1 MTIENDVKDI
11 FFIFNQIKAVIC
23 NNYIYSDPRGNIPIL
38 VEINIVINKKDDKVI
53 LSITIFR
60 GLRTTHLKI

>member
-23 NNYIYSDPRGNIPIL
+23 NNYIYSDPLGNIPIL

>member
-23 NNYIYSDPRGNIPIL
+23 NNCIYSDPLGNIPIL

>member
-23 NNYIYSDPRGNIPIL
+23 NNYIYQDPLGKISAL
-38 VEINIVINKKDDKVI
+38 VQINIVINKKDDTVI

-60 GLRTTHLKI
+60 GIRTTHLKF